1 MNEINTAI
9 LHYSAPPV
17 VGGVEG
23 VMLAH
28 AQIFLKAGYPISI
41 IAGRGDEQA
50 LPDGCDL
57 ITIPELDSQH
67 QAILDASQELEM
79 GQVPENFEALV
90 DQLAQDLRMVLQP
103 FDNLIVH
110 NLFTKHFNL
119 PATAAL
125 YRLLDA
131 GDLPNCIAWCHD
143 FTWTSSHSRSKVHS
157 GYPWDS
163 LREYR
168 DDITY
173 VVVSAARQE
182 ELADLYGC
190 PANDIRVVYNGVEPQ
205 ILLGLSPQGTKLVER
220 LDLLSSDLILLMPV
234 RVTQAKN
241 IEFALK
247 VVAALKES
255 GLHPKLILTG
265 PPDPHDQQSMDYF
278 RSLQDLRRE
287 LGVEAEMRFIF
298 ESGPQPDE
306 PLLIDLPVVGDLF
319 RVSDLMFMPSHREGF
334 GMPVLEAGLVGI
346 PVVTTPVPAAVEIGG
361 QEVVSFARSQD
372 ATQVAAIIL
381 EWMQSSPI
389 HQLRRRVRQRYTWG
403 KIFERDIKPMLAGRY
418 EG

>member
-1 MNEINTAI
+1 MSEIKTAT

-28 AQIFLKAGYPISI
+28 AQTFLKAGYPISI
-41 IAGRGDEQA
+41 IAGRGDQQA

-67 QAILDASQELEM
+67 QAILQAGQELEQ
-79 GQVPENFEALV
+79 GRVPEDFDELV
-90 DQLAQDLRMVLQP
+90 DRLVQELRPVLQP

-119 PATAAL
+119 PATTAL

-131 GDLPNCIAWCHD
+131 GELPNCIAWCHD
-143 FTWTSSHSRSKVHS
+143 FTWTSSHSRSRVHP
-157 GYPWDS
+157 GYPWDL
-163 LREYR
+163 LRAYR
-168 DDITY
+168 PEIVY
-173 VVVSAARQE
+173 VVVSAARQT
-182 ELADLYGC
+182 ELAGLYGC
-190 PANDIRVVYNGVEPQ
+190 PADDIRVVYNGVEPQ
-205 ILLGLSPQGTKLVER
+205 ILLGLSPQGFELVER

-247 VVAALKES
+247 VVASLKES
-255 GLHPKLILTG
+255 GLKPKLILTG
-265 PPDPHDQQSMDYF
+265 PPDPHDEQSMDYF

-306 PLLIDLPVVGDLF
+306 PLLIDLPVVGELF

-346 PVVTTPVPAAVEIGG
+346 PVVTTPVPAAVEIGD
-361 QEVVSFARSQD
+361 QQVISFDRKQNA
-372 ATQVAAIIL
+372 AQVAAQIL
-381 EWMQSSPI
+381 DWARSSAV
-389 HQLRRRVRQRYTWG
+389 HQLRRRVRQRYTWEQ
-403 KIFERDIKPMLAGRY
+403 IFESDIKPLLAGRSDK
-418 EG
+418 